1 MGEGSTVPLAPT
13 HGHMR
18 YCKWPRRYARVD
30 DGTRLQLAEERQLDG
45 SRYRAHSQS

>member
-1 MGEGSTVPLAPT
+1 MGEGSRVPLAPT
-13 HGHMR
+13 RGHMR
-18 YCKWPRRYARVD
+18 YYKWPRRYARVD